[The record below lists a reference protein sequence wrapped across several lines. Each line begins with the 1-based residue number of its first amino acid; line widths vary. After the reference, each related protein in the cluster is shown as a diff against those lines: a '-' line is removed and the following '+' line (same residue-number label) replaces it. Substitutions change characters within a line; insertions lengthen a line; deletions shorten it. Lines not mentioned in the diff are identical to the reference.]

1 MQQMTLVG
9 HIGNDAEV
17 KDLGNI
23 QVINF
28 SVAVTE
34 KVKEEKVTT
43 WYKVAYFTNDV
54 GLAPWLLKGNLV
66 EVTGK
71 PEIESYTAD
80 DGTHKANLK
89 CLAREIKLY
98 SSTRERTASAAPT
111 QQQQAPNPVPQ
122 NFAPQSNEE
131 EADDLPF

>member
-43 WYKVAYFTNDV
+43 WYK
-54 GLAPWLLKGNLV
+54 
-66 EVTGK
+66 
-71 PEIESYTAD
+71 
-80 DGTHKANLK
+80 
-89 CLAREIKLY
+89 
-98 SSTRERTASAAPT
+98 
-111 QQQQAPNPVPQ
+111 
-122 NFAPQSNEE
+122 
-131 EADDLPF
+131 LPILQTM

>member
-9 HIGNDAEV
+9 HLGNDAEA

-43 WYKVAYFTNDV
+43 WYKVAYFTNNV
-54 GLAPWLLKGNLV
+54 GLLPWLLKGSLV
-66 EVTGK
+66 GITGK
-71 PEIESYTAD
+71 PDIESYTAN
-80 DGTHKANLK
+80 DGTHKSNLK

-98 SSTRERTASAAPT
+98 SSTRERSASPAAN
-111 QQQQAPNPVPQ
+111 QQPRPNPS
-122 NFAPQSNEE
+122 PQSFSPQTNEE
-131 EADDLPF
+131 EQDDLPF